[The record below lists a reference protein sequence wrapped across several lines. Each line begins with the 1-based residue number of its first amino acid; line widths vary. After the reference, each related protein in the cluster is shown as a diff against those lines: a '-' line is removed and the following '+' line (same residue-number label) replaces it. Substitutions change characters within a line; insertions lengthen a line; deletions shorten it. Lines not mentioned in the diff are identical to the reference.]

1 MPHELGGPGTMGVAD
16 LLLGTGPVVQVVLW
30 TLVALLGR

>member
-16 LLLGTGPVVQVVLW
+16 LLLGTGPVVQVGHPHR
-30 TLVALLGR
+30 AGAA